1 MKMNVGTIDRA
12 IRVVVGLALLALFFV
27 YPGAWWLWI
36 TSIVGVILVATGA
49 VGTCPI
55 YMALGMSTR
64 HKE

>member
-12 IRVVVGLALLALFFV
+12 IRVVIGLALLALYFV

-64 HKE
+64 QKE

>member
-27 YPGAWWLWI
+27 YPVAWWLWI